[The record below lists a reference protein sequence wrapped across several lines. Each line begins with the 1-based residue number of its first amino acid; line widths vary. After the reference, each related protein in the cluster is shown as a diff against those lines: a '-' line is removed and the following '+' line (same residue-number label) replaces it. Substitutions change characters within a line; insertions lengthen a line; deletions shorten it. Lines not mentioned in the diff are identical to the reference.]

1 MLEDVAYVPFG
12 RDMRKYVPDIAR
24 DIVKQTLI
32 NAGFKCETHENKHVF
47 RKDTQEHTLYDNGVL
62 HYHYQKPLEIVQAE
76 HGFSG
81 VVDSIKQQIEAG
93 DLDEQN
99 IFTES
104 RDRDLSL

>member
-1 MLEDVAYVPFG
+1 MNDIAYVPEG

-32 NAGFKCETHENKHVF
+32 DAGFECETHEDKHVF
-47 RKDTQEHTLYDNGVL
+47 RKVTQEHTLYDNGVL
-62 HYHYQKPLEIVQAE
+62 YYHYQKPLETVQAE

-99 IFTES
+99 ILTES
-104 RDRDLSL
+104 RDRGLSL